1 MSLLGSVIGAALG
14 GGSQGG
20 GSGQA
25 ALLNAVIGMLGSGG
39 SGGAV
44 EAGGAGGGL
53 GGLGGLVSKLQQA
66 GLGDVVGSWVGT
78 GANLPVQPEQLGHAL
93 GADTIANMAGQLGM
107 NNNDLLGQLSQL
119 LPQVVDKLT
128 PQGQVPQGDLSSV
141 LGGLL
146 GGALGGGQSGGAGMG
161 DLAGMLGSLLN
172 QR

>member
-20 GSGQA
+20 GGGNA
-25 ALLNAVIGMLGSGG
+25 ALLNAVIGMLGQG
-39 SGGAV
+39 
-44 EAGGAGGGL
+44 GGAGGGL

-78 GANLPVQPEQLGHAL
+78 GQNLPVQPEQLGRAL
-93 GADTIANMAGQLGM
+93 GPDTISSMAGQLGM
-107 NNNDLLGQLSQL
+107 NNNDLLGQLSQM

-141 LGGLL
+141 LGSL
-146 GGALGGGQSGGAGMG
+146 LGGGQGGGQAGGAGMG

-172 QR
+172 KR